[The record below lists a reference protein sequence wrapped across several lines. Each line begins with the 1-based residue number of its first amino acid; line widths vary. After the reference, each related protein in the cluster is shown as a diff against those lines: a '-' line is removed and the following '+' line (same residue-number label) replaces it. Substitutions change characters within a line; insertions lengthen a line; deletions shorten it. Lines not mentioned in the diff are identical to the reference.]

1 MSQHRFR
8 IISGHIRAN
17 HTFSHCE
24 RSDGTYTQNDRTNQT
39 QSCTVRVGRALSQG
53 FMHIHEHGAE
63 CGLSDDKAGAALHRV
78 KKLRRREPWLLPPHR
93 RKQLIAV
100 GCEARIRP
108 ALCRSHN
115 ASPARLPVMLMKI
128 LTCSHLGR
136 SRPTSRVACV
146 TGRRVRGVK
155 RGWGWAA
162 GAGRLPPLRRGH
174 LVDED
179 VMTSPA

>member
-1 MSQHRFR
+1 M
-8 IISGHIRAN
+8 G
-17 HTFSHCE
+17 
-24 RSDGTYTQNDRTNQT
+24 
-39 QSCTVRVGRALSQG
+39 QG
-53 FMHIHEHGAE
+53 FMQIHEHGAE
-63 CGLSDDKAGAALHRV
+63 CGLSDDKGAAALASV
-78 KKLRRREPWLLPPHR
+78 KKLQRREPSPLPPCR
-93 RKQLIAV
+93 RKPLIAV

-155 RGWGWAA
+155 RGCGWAA
-162 GAGRLPPLRRGH
+162 GAGRLPPLRRRPPRRRGCDDLSGLSPTH
-174 LVDED
+174 LKRAQEADLLSCCSCWDETKLIGQACG
-179 VMTSPA
+179 MPAR